1 MKKRI
6 ILFVILVL
14 NIFIVAG
21 CKKDDQK
28 QNWKVVE
35 ATLNEDGNIIVEKNE
50 ITDKVTYISYKVDGV
65 IIGLLAVKDS
75 NSNVRVVIN
84 TCQSCG
90 GSPNAYFIQIDN
102 KIQCQNCGNIFQI
115 DDLGDSKDGGC
126 NPIAIEDMKETED
139 QIIIGVEQL
148 KNLKDKFEN
157 WNGPKK

>member
-50 ITDKVTYISYKVDGV
+50 ITDEVTYISYKVDGV

-115 DDLGDSKDGGC
+115 DDLGDLKGGGC

>member
-50 ITDKVTYISYKVDGV
+50 ITDEVTYISYKVDGV

-115 DDLGDSKDGGC
+115 DDLGDLKDGGC